1 LVDAPGS
8 PALVAAPA
16 ATTIATA
23 TAAVSAS
30 TAAATSAVT
39 PATATFGFA
48 RFVHTQRAATELLAV
63 ERLDGLIS
71 VLVLHFHEAKTSRTA
86 CLSIVR

>member
-1 LVDAPGS
+1 VL
-8 PALVAAPA
+8 ALVAAPA

-30 TAAATSAVT
+30 TAASAAVT